1 MNMATVLCLHGTKT
15 GIDSKVV
22 ASGQVPVVS
31 KKTVLHLRIKSLTS
45 TEEGKTMFNSQHW
58 QIKLVYATFGL
69 SMCTIIGMLLSPVT
83 AQKAMETIQCSR
95 LEVVDAE
102 GTVRVTITT
111 DEQGGVVTAYG
122 KNGHSEASLR
132 SKKMAGASL
141 SSAKMAKRGR
151 FSLPMVIPGA
161 SGRPISLGTLQSG
174 DNLIV
179 KSEAKRLP
187 PLADVS

>member
-1 MNMATVLCLHGTKT
+1 
-15 GIDSKVV
+15 
-22 ASGQVPVVS
+22 
-31 KKTVLHLRIKSLTS
+31 
-45 TEEGKTMFNSQHW
+45 MFNNQHW

-132 SKKMAGASL
+132 VEEDG
-141 SSAKMAKRGR
+141 GR
-151 FSLPMVIPGA
+151 VAVVGKDGQTRAFLFTDGHT
-161 SGRPISLGTLQSG
+161 GRVGT
-174 DNLIV
+174 
-179 KSEAKRLP
+179 
-187 PLADVS
+187 ADKFGSFRIRR

>member
-1 MNMATVLCLHGTKT
+1 
-15 GIDSKVV
+15 
-22 ASGQVPVVS
+22 
-31 KKTVLHLRIKSLTS
+31 
-45 TEEGKTMFNSQHW
+45 MFNNQHW
-58 QIKLVYATFGL
+58 QIKLVYAGFGCL
-69 SMCTIIGMLLSPVT
+69 FTIIGMLLSPVT